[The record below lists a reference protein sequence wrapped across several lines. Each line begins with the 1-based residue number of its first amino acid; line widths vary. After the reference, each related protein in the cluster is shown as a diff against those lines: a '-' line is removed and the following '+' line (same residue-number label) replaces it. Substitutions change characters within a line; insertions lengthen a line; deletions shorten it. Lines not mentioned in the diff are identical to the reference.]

1 MEEEDTGGIRLSPWR
16 VCVCVSLLDLFVLF
30 VLFAWFVVCVVCVGG
45 FLCVLSKTTRSFI
58 SFSSTLLSLASTGA
72 SPVQFLP
79 PPRIILLGV
88 VCGLSILLT
97 S

>member
-1 MEEEDTGGIRLSPWR
+1 MGFVCLLG
-16 VCVCVSLLDLFVLF
+16 VCVCVSLLDLLVLV

-79 PPRIILLGV
+79 PRIILLGV